1 MKTDVTVLSNNISN
15 KLLLNYKGYYVI
27 KRNFS
32 YDELV
37 LKKKV
42 VFFNILD
49 NINYLDVSKLFD
61 FLRKKNVNFINI
73 TNNSELA
80 LLTKYTTIYKD
91 DKIVLEGETLK
102 VMENDSI
109 FRKLGLKI
117 PFMINLSI
125 LLKDYGVINE
135 IETDMDSLR
144 DKLWK

>member
-61 FLRKKNVNFINI
+61 FLKKKNVNFINI

-135 IETDMDSLR
+135 IVTDMDSLR
-144 DKLWK
+144 DMLWK

>member
-61 FLRKKNVNFINI
+61 FLRKKNVNFISI

-135 IETDMDSLR
+135 IVTDMDSLR
-144 DKLWK
+144 DMLWK

>member
-61 FLRKKNVNFINI
+61 FLRKKNVDFINI

-102 VMENDSI
+102 VMENDSL

-135 IETDMDSLR
+135 IVTDMDSLR
-144 DKLWK
+144 DMLWK

>member
-61 FLRKKNVNFINI
+61 FLRKKNVDFINI

-102 VMENDSI
+102 VMENDSV

-135 IETDMDSLR
+135 IVTDMDSLR
-144 DKLWK
+144 DMLWK

>member
-32 YDELV
+32 YEELV

-135 IETDMDSLR
+135 IVTDMDSLR
-144 DKLWK
+144 DMLWK

>member
-135 IETDMDSLR
+135 IVTDMDSLR
-144 DKLWK
+144 DMLWK

>member
-61 FLRKKNVNFINI
+61 FLRKKNVDFINI

-91 DKIVLEGETLK
+91 DKTVLEGETLK
-102 VMENDSI
+102 VMENDSV

-135 IETDMDSLR
+135 IVTDMDSLR
-144 DKLWK
+144 DMLWK

>member
-1 MKTDVTVLSNNISN
+1 MKTDATVLSNNISN

-61 FLRKKNVNFINI
+61 FLRKKNVDFINI

-102 VMENDSI
+102 VMENDSV

-135 IETDMDSLR
+135 IVTDMDSLR
-144 DKLWK
+144 DMLWK

>member
-135 IETDMDSLR
+135 IVTDMDSLR